1 MNPHPAAFVPPDKA
15 SIELQKLWKDL
26 NLSVNG
32 VPQLVL
38 PDGRRQIEDGSS
50 PNVPPLDATLAL
62 GRVQLP
68 WLYFDFYNFL
78 ALPPREISGAPSYGD
93 QWLRMTLLA
102 TYTLENRYGTQP
114 IECTVDPDQIFTFDW
129 VDASG
134 GDPVVDLPK
143 PSSESGIT
151 AGVEGAYYFYLV
163 RVTEGV
169 ITQRAPSALFYGWPQ
184 TSQV

>member
-1 MNPHPAAFVPPDKA
+1 MNPHPAAFVPSRQA
-15 SIELQKLWKDL
+15 SIELRELWKEL
-26 NLSVNG
+26 HLSDEG
-32 VPQLVL
+32 TPQLVL
-38 PDGRRQIEDGSS
+38 LNGSRQIETETQTL
-50 PNVPPLDATLAL
+50 PALDATLAA

-78 ALPPREISGAPSYGD
+78 ALPPREVSGAPSQED

-102 TYTLENRYGTQP
+102 TYTLQNRYGTQP

-129 VDASG
+129 VDASAG
-134 GDPVVDLPK
+134 EPPVDLPK
-143 PSSESGIT
+143 PSSEAGIT

-163 RVTEGV
+163 RVTEGI

>member
-1 MNPHPAAFVPPDKA
+1 MNSHPAAFVPSREA
-15 SIELQKLWKDL
+15 SIELRALWKDL
-26 NLSVNG
+26 HLPVNG
-32 VPQLVL
+32 VPQRVL
-38 PDGRRQIEDGSS
+38 LDGRRQIEIETQTL
-50 PNVPPLDATLAL
+50 PALDATLAA

-78 ALPPREISGAPSYGD
+78 ALPPREISGAPSLGD
-93 QWLRMTLLA
+93 KWLRMTLLA
-102 TYTLENRYGTQP
+102 TYELENRYGSQP
-114 IECTVDPDQIFTFDW
+114 IECIVDPEQIFTFDW
-129 VDASG
+129 VAASG

-143 PSSESGIT
+143 PSSEAGIT

-163 RVTEGV
+163 RVTEGI